1 MSLLIRPAE
10 RKDTPLILEFI
21 QKLAVYERL
30 SHECVATEELLEQ
43 HLFGDDQVAGVV
55 IGYEGEVPVGFA
67 LYFHSF
73 STFLARPGIYLE
85 DLFVLEEKRGKGYG
99 KALLKYLASMAVE
112 KGCGRLEWAVLDW
125 NKPSI
130 DFYDSLGARPMNE
143 WITYRLEG
151 NSLDSLAG
159 R

>member
-1 MSLLIRPAE
+1 
-10 RKDTPLILEFI
+10 
-21 QKLAVYERL
+21 
-30 SHECVATEELLEQ
+30 VATGELLEQ
-43 HLFGDDQVAGVV
+43 YLFGDDQVAGAV
-55 IGYEGEVPVGFA
+55 IAYEGEVPVGFA
-67 LYFHSF
+67 LYFFSF
-73 STFLARPGIYLE
+73 STFLARPGISLE

-112 KGCGRLEWAVLDW
+112 KECGRLEWAVLDW

-151 NSLDSLAG
+151 DSLDSFTDE
-159 R
+159 